1 MIISRNTSVAY
12 AMILGYELNDFLRKR
27 AGYLIAA
34 AYTILIVAVCA
45 LQGFRESYF
54 SWALQM
60 PVSLTTLVL
69 PSAEML
75 LIAVSL
81 SPVFSS
87 EAERGAAAIPACC
100 LLGSHGH
107 NASKLLAGIFFS
119 MIMSAALLAVT
130 LGITALTGL
139 LRPGDAVTGI
149 DYYGAVYFTLSPVWT
164 VKAYICLSLAS
175 QAVGASVLAT
185 VTLFISKRAKTP
197 ATAMAV
203 TLVFLL
209 AEFYFRHFG
218 PFPLLLTEINIWG
231 LFEGYQLFEMALFH
245 GTPAENLAMLSGV
258 WLAICGPLSWAI
270 VRQKVR

>member
-1 MIISRNTSVAY
+1 MTVSRSMPAAY
-12 AMILGYELNDFLRKR
+12 ATAFEYELDGLLRKW

-34 AYTILIVAVCA
+34 AYMILVVAVCA

-69 PSAEML
+69 PTVEML

-87 EAERGAAAIPACC
+87 EAERDAAEIPACC

-107 NASKLLAGIFFS
+107 NAAKLLAGILFAVLT
-119 MIMSAALLAVT
+119 SATLLAAT
-130 LGITALTGL
+130 LGITAITEHLH
-139 LRPGDAVTGI
+139 PDDAVTGI
-149 DYYGAVYFTLSPVWT
+149 DYYGAVYVALSPVWT
-164 VKAYICLSLAS
+164 VKAHICLSLAS
-175 QAVGASVLAT
+175 QAVGAAVLAT
-185 VTLFISKRAKTP
+185 VMLFISKRAKTP
-197 ATAMAV
+197 ASAMAV

-245 GTPAENLAMLSGV
+245 GTPIENLVMLSGV
-258 WLAICGPLSWAI
+258 WLAVCGPLSWAI